1 MKSKIIYVIILVVLS
16 INVNLSAQNG
26 CDLCGP
32 ASGSYRNLP
41 VGNYSATIGAGC
53 ESRGHYSF
61 SLGYVAKSY
70 QPNAIAMGKYV
81 KAQAPNS
88 VVIGSGVNGDESR
101 LLTNNVSNSFMVG
114 FNSCYPT
121 LFVSASS
128 DCNNTGKVGI
138 GNVISPRAKLHIRS
152 DGNEDAGII
161 LESVSSLR
169 TAYIQLS
176 DDKNRIMFK
185 PDSGLS
191 ILSQNS
197 NINLDA
203 NKVQMNAKVTICMPE
218 GSSEDYAL
226 SVSGGIV
233 TTKVVVKEVSEWH
246 DYVFDDDYELIDI
259 NNVAKYIDKNGHLP
273 DIPSGQ
279 DVLTNGYDMV
289 EMDGLLLKKIEELTL
304 YAIELNE
311 LIQRQQ
317 EVIESLLSK

>member
-1 MKSKIIYVIILVVLS
+1 MLAIVLS
-16 INVNLSAQNG
+16 VFNVNLSAQNG

-32 ASGSYRNLP
+32 SSGSYKNLP

-53 ESRGHYSF
+53 ESRGPYSF

-88 VVIGSGVNGDESR
+88 VVIGSGVNADESQ
-101 LLTNNVSNSFMVG
+101 LLTNSIPNSFMVG

-121 LFVSASS
+121 LFVSASR
-128 DCNNTGKVGI
+128 DCNNTGMVGI
-138 GNVISPRAKLHIRS
+138 GNVISPRAKLHVRS
-152 DGNEDAGII
+152 DVNEDAGII
-161 LESVSSLR
+161 LEPASLSR
-169 TAYIQLS
+169 MAYIQLF

-185 PDSGLS
+185 PNVGLS

-203 NKVQMNAKVTICMPE
+203 NQVQMNAKVMIDMPE

-233 TTKVVVKEVSEWH
+233 TTKVMVKEVSEWH
-246 DYVFDDDYELIDI
+246 DYVFDDDYKLISI
-259 NNVAKYIDKNGHLP
+259 NDVAQYVNENGHLP
-273 DIPSGQ
+273 DIPSEQ

-289 EMDGLLLKKIEELTL
+289 KMDGLLLKKIEELTL
-304 YAIELNE
+304 YAIELNNHI
-311 LIQRQQ
+311 LLQQ

>member
-53 ESRGHYSF
+53 ESRGQYSF

-70 QPNAIAMGKYV
+70 QTNAIAMGKYV

-88 VVIGSGVNGDESR
+88 VVIGSGVNGDDSR
-101 LLTNNVSNSFMVG
+101 LLTNNVSNSLMVG
-114 FNSCYPT
+114 FNSNYPT
-121 LFVSASS
+121 LFVSTSS
-128 DCNNTGKVGI
+128 GYNNTGKVGI

-152 DGNEDAGII
+152 DVNEDAGII
-161 LESVSSLR
+161 LEPANSSR
-169 TAYIQLS
+169 MAYIQLF

-191 ILSQNS
+191 ILSQDS
-197 NINLDA
+197 NINLEA
-203 NKVQMNAKVTICMPE
+203 NQVQMNAKVTIDMPE
-218 GSSEDYAL
+218 CSSDDYAL

-233 TTKVVVKEVSEWH
+233 TTKVMVKEVSEWH
-246 DYVFDDDYELIDI
+246 DYVFDDDYELISI
-259 NNVAKYIDKNGHLP
+259 NNVANYIDKNGHLP
-273 DIPSGQ
+273 DIPSKQ

-304 YAIELNE
+304 YAIELND

-317 EVIESLLSK
+317 EIIDSLLSK

>member
-1 MKSKIIYVIILVVLS
+1 MLTIVLS
-16 INVNLSAQNG
+16 VFNVNLSAQNG

-32 ASGSYRNLP
+32 SSGSYKNLP
-41 VGNYSATIGAGC
+41 IGNYSATIGAGC
-53 ESRGHYSF
+53 ESRGSYSF

-70 QPNAIAMGKYV
+70 QTNAIAMGKYV

-88 VVIGSGVNGDESR
+88 VVIGSGVNADESQ
-101 LLTNNVSNSFMVG
+101 LLTNSIPNSLMVG

-121 LFVSASS
+121 LFVSVSR
-128 DCNNTGKVGI
+128 DCNNTGMVGI

-152 DGNEDAGII
+152 DVNEDAGII
-161 LESVSSLR
+161 LESTSSSR
-169 TAYIQLS
+169 MAYIQLF

-185 PDSGLS
+185 PNVGLS

-203 NKVQMNAKVTICMPE
+203 NQVQMNAKVMIDMPE

-233 TTKVVVKEVSEWH
+233 TTKVMVKEVSEWH
-246 DYVFDDDYELIDI
+246 DYVFDDDYKLISI
-259 NNVAKYIDKNGHLP
+259 NDVAQYVNENGHLP
-273 DIPSGQ
+273 DVPSEQ

-289 EMDGLLLKKIEELTL
+289 KMDGLLLKKIEELTL
-304 YAIELNE
+304 YAIELNNHI
-311 LIQRQQ
+311 LLQQ